1 MKNLV
6 VDTSV
11 AVQWIVKENHNVN
24 IDSLFLAGYSG
35 KSSLHVPALWLWE
48 CGNALLSY
56 CKAGWISV
64 ADIEDHL
71 SALRYPRPQIDALPS
86 IATQK
91 AITELALA
99 SKLSFYDATYL
110 ELALRRSAGLATLD
124 KKLRAA
130 AAAQGVVCID
140 F

>member
-6 VDTSV
+6 IDTSV
-11 AVQWIVKENHNVN
+11 AVQWIVKEHHSGN

-35 KSSLHVPALWLWE
+35 KSNLHVPALWLWE

-71 SALRYPRPQIDALPS
+71 SALRYPKPQIDALPS
-86 IATQK
+86 VATQK
-91 AITELALA
+91 AIAELALA
-99 SKLSFYDATYL
+99 GKLSFYDAAYL
-110 ELALRRSAGLATLD
+110 ELALRRRAGLATLD

-130 AAAQGVVCID
+130 AAAQGVACFD
-140 F
+140 L